1 MRAVTAV
8 GVLLVG
14 AASALSAQHAH
25 QLELGGFGT
34 YTRYDKA
41 FQLDNQFGGGGRVG
55 FFLSN
60 ALGLELDATL
70 GYPNP
75 TAGGQHTQM
84 RWGSASLVLNS
95 GGDRNILYLL
105 GGYSRMDNGVN
116 APYNFVLNGFHAG
129 IGDRIFITDRFALR
143 LEARGYYSR
152 DSAFGKSSI
161 THILGSAGFS
171 YFFFGGPPAE
181 KVPEIPKARRDSIVA
196 AGGKVPERPRP
207 QPGGGGGGGRGG
219 RVSYEQTSGDWAH
232 KWFWGGQ
239 GGIMSVRT
247 NLESI
252 SFQPTVGGHWLIT
265 GTQTAMYVG
274 YDQAVFISPQQW
286 FVLAGPNLG
295 GTFKFDGVRRI
306 MAGMVAFP
314 LRQRIEPFGGGG
326 FAIMQARGIDTTTA
340 GSCLGCASSSDSSVV
355 LAAANNQGTRA
366 FVWIMGGIDI
376 NQGRLALFGHYILTS
391 SSGNFAI
398 QGSTHTIQG
407 GIRYSLGSA
416 KEVLTEGH

>member
-1 MRAVTAV
+1 MRAVTV
-8 GVLLVG
+8 VG
-14 AASALSAQHAH
+14 ALLAGGASTLSAQHAH
-25 QLELGGFGT
+25 QVELGGFGT

-60 ALGLELDATL
+60 ALGLELDGTL
-70 GYPNP
+70 AYPNP
-75 TAGGQHTQM
+75 TAGGKHTQM

-116 APYNFVLNGFHAG
+116 APYNFVLNAAHAG

-143 LEARGYYSR
+143 LEARGYYSP
-152 DSAFGKSSI
+152 DSAFGKTSS
-161 THILGSAGFS
+161 THILGSVGLS

-181 KVPEIPKARRDSIVA
+181 KAPEIPKARRDSIVA

-207 QPGGGGGGGRGG
+207 RPGGGGGGGGG
-219 RVSYEQTSGDWAH
+219 RASYEQRTGDWTH

-239 GGIMSVRT
+239 GGIMSVKT

-265 GTQTAMYVG
+265 GTEAAMYVS

-286 FVLAGPNLG
+286 FVLASPNLG
-295 GTFKFDGVRRI
+295 GTFKFDGVRRV
-306 MAGMVAFP
+306 MAGMLAFP
-314 LRQRIEPFGGGG
+314 VRQRIEPFGGGG
-326 FAIMQARGIDTTTA
+326 FAIMQARGIEATT
-340 GSCLGCASSSDSSVV
+340 GSCLGCGSSSDSSVV

-398 QGSTHTIQG
+398 QGSTNTIQG

>member
-14 AASALSAQHAH
+14 ASSALNAQHAH

>member
-1 MRAVTAV
+1 MRAVTVV
-8 GVLLVG
+8 GALLAG
-14 AASALSAQHAH
+14 AASTLSAQHAH
-25 QLELGGFGT
+25 QVELGGFGT

-55 FFLSN
+55 FFLGN
-60 ALGLELDATL
+60 ALGLELDGTL
-70 GYPNP
+70 AYPNR
-75 TAGGQHTQM
+75 TAVAGHTQM
-84 RWGSASLVLNS
+84 RWASASLVLNS

-105 GGYSRMDNGVN
+105 GGYTRMDNGLN
-116 APYNFVLNGFHAG
+116 TPYNFTLNAFHAG
-129 IGDRIFITDRFALR
+129 IGDRIFITDRLALR
-143 LEARGYYSR
+143 LEARGYHSA

-161 THILGSAGFS
+161 NHFLGSAGLS

-181 KVPEIPKARRDSIVA
+181 KAPEIPKARRDSIVA

-207 QPGGGGGGGRGG
+207 RPGGGGGGGGG
-219 RVSYEQTSGDWAH
+219 RASYEQRTGDWTH

-239 GGIMSVRT
+239 GGIMSVKT

-265 GTQTAMYVG
+265 GTEAAMYVS

-286 FVLAGPNLG
+286 FVLASPNLG
-295 GTFKFDGVRRI
+295 GTFKFDGVRRV
-306 MAGMVAFP
+306 MAGMLAFP
-314 LRQRIEPFGGGG
+314 VRQRIEPFGGGG
-326 FAIMQARGIDTTTA
+326 FAIMQARGIEATT
-340 GSCLGCASSSDSSVV
+340 GSCLGCGSSSDSSVV

-398 QGSTHTIQG
+398 QGSTNTIQG

>member
-14 AASALSAQHAH
+14 AASALSGQHAH

-34 YTRYDKA
+34 YTWYDKA

-55 FFLSN
+55 FFLGN
-60 ALGLELDATL
+60 ALGLELEGTL

-75 TAGGQHTQM
+75 TAGGKHTQM

-181 KVPEIPKARRDSIVA
+181 KAPEIPKARRDSIVA
-196 AGGKVPERPRP
+196 AGGKVPERPRA
-207 QPGGGGGGGRGG
+207 QPGGGGGGGRGR
-219 RVSYEQTSGDWAH
+219 RVSYEQTGGDWAH

-286 FVLAGPNLG
+286 FVLASSNLG

-326 FAIMQARGIDTTTA
+326 FAIMQARGIETSSA
-340 GSCLGCASSSDSSVV
+340 GSCLGCTSSSDSSVV
-355 LAAANNQGTRA
+355 LAAANNEGTRA